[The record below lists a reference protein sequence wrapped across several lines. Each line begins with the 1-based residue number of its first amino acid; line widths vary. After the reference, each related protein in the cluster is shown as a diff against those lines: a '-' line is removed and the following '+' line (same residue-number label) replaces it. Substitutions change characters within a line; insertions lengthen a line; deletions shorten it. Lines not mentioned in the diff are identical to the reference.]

1 MKVTTAIAGAITI
14 VGAYAAAAPDAQ
26 AFCLQPG
33 QPCDKVKRAADAA
46 AVALAAPNAEAD
58 PKWKG
63 PTKGWVGRIWR
74 FCQKPG
80 QPCRMAKRH
89 ADAIADAVSDAYAA
103 AGAEASELAL
113 GHLEKRDAEPVSDFV
128 QVVRVKRAAEAIA
141 EALAAP
147 EADAEAGYG
156 FKWRFCVK
164 PGQPCRKAKRA
175 AEALADVVDTANEE
189 LDF

>member
-1 MKVTTAIAGAITI
+1 MKVTSVIAGAITI
-14 VGAYAAAAPDAQ
+14 VGAYAAATPDAQ

-46 AVALAAPNAEAD
+46 AFALAAPNAEAD
-58 PKWKG
+58 PKKG

-113 GHLEKRDAEPVSDFV
+113 GQLEKRGAEPVSDFEHA
-128 QVVRVKRAAEAIA
+128 VRVKRAADAIA
-141 EALAAP
+141 DALAAP

-175 AEALADVVDTANEE
+175 AEALADVIDAANEE
-189 LDF
+189 LEF